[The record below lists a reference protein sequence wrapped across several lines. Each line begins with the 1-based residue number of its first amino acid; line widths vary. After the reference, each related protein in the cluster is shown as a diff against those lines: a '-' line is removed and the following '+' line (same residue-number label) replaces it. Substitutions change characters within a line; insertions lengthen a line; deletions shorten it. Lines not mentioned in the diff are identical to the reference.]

1 MARKKSRTKRAQK
14 RARTGRMKRSR
25 VSRKSRVSKR
35 SKVSRNNKRTQ
46 RRGTRS
52 RRRLRKTRNNRIR
65 VEGGMRAAQ
74 YTATA
79 MDDSAWGLDDQQI
92 AGLARGDDL
101 WMRVAVLDNDAEVAR
116 WGAERPVKFSHT
128 ATSRTRVYAEE
139 GLDDIFVTLDRG
151 QTELMAFSPG
161 KFGQLRL
168 DEVDQVDDATPTFMT

>member
-65 VEGGMRAAQ
+65 VEGGMEEALHTE
-74 YTATA
+74 TAR
-79 MDDSAWGLDDQQI
+79 DDSAWGLDDQQI
-92 AGLARGDDL
+92 DGLAQGDDL

-128 ATSRTRVYAEE
+128 DPSRTEE
-139 GLDDIFVTLDRG
+139 GRDDIFVTLDRG

-168 DEVDQVDDATPTFMT
+168 DAGERSTFMT